1 MPPAARA
8 RRGALTGRAGNSV
21 YSPEGNIGKRF
32 ANAPPDASRKAD
44 ETLAITVSDGILAR
58 GSYTSRR
65 SERVTAR

>member
-32 ANAPPDASRKAD
+32 ANPPDTSRKAH
-44 ETLAITVSDGILAR
+44 ETLAIAVSDGILAR